1 MKPSPYQITTKDGKP
16 VKLAMQELFL
26 SGRILP
32 VGAELTVRHV
42 FKSAERGPV
51 EAIYAFGLPRDAQLR
66 SFRIFGKG
74 FSVVSELKPTEEAES
89 EYEEAVASGNLAA
102 LARAY
107 RDGVVNLSVGNL
119 RPDEEVV
126 VELQIVAG
134 VDLRDDGLR
143 FRFPFAL
150 APGYHPR
157 ARNVESG
164 AGEGEIELPEEEFGD
179 VILPRWMRE
188 AKDLHRVAFD
198 LRVCLPV
205 PVKKIGSPSHSIEF
219 SHEAEGEERVV
230 LATEGDVPDRDLVLD
245 VNTAEEISGVV
256 GGVPEEGKPGGLAVV
271 VPSGRFGE
279 APKDGRRVVFVVDRS
294 GSMDGAPMRQAKKAV
309 EACLGALSP
318 EDEFGIV
325 AFDDRVEFFSKR
337 LLPADAENRE
347 KAAAW
352 LDSIDARG
360 GTELFRGIRAGLS
373 VLGEAS
379 GDILLLT
386 DGQVFGSE

>member
-1 MKPSPYQITTKDGKP
+1 
-16 VKLAMQELFL
+16 
-26 SGRILP
+26 
-32 VGAELTVRHV
+32 
-42 FKSAERGPV
+42 
-51 EAIYAFGLPRDAQLR
+51 
-66 SFRIFGKG
+66 
-74 FSVVSELKPTEEAES
+74 
-89 EYEEAVASGNLAA
+89 

-245 VNTAEEISGVV
+245 VKTAEEISGVV
-256 GGVPEEGKPGGLAVV
+256 GGVPGEGKPGGLAVV

-279 APKDGRRVVFVVDRS
+279 GPEGWAARGVRRGPVGVDGRS
-294 GSMDGAPMRQAKKAV
+294 
-309 EACLGALSP
+309 
-318 EDEFGIV
+318 
-325 AFDDRVEFFSKR
+325 
-337 LLPADAENRE
+337 ADAAGQKGCRGLSRR
-347 KAAAW
+347 A
-352 LDSIDARG
+352 LARG
-360 GTELFRGIRAGLS
+360 RIRHRR
-373 VLGEAS
+373 
-379 GDILLLT
+379 IR
-386 DGQVFGSE
+386 